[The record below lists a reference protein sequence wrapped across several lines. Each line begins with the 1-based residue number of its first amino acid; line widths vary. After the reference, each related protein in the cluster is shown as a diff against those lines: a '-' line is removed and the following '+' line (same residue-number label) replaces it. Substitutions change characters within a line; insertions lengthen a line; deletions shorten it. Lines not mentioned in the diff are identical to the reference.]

1 MRTGVKGFVPER
13 LKEIRWARRIP
24 SMTALARLLSI
35 NSSTVSRWEDGS
47 NSPDASTL
55 RELADKL
62 NVRQEYFLRPV
73 LADKRPMFLRS
84 LASTHTRD
92 LDYQRSQMRWLQE
105 ISSVVEHYVD
115 LPPVDIPDVMS
126 GSSYHQLRDEDIE
139 RIALDLR
146 AHWGIGDG
154 PCTDVV
160 ALMER
165 VGFVIGAIEM
175 GTSKL
180 DGLCAWSPIDRRP
193 HVLLANDKMSFFRR
207 QMDAAHEMAHGI
219 LHKDVPPDEF
229 KKNLKF
235 IEAQAFRLASAFLLP
250 STTYPMEAR
259 VASLASLSTLKE
271 RWHVSIKAQIK
282 RLQDLE
288 VIPAEAAIH
297 LYKMYS
303 AKGWSRGEPLDDQ
316 WSPKEPRALKDAL
329 HLIVDEGVRS
339 KSDLL
344 GVEFTFP
351 AGDVENLTGLSNGW
365 FSTEKAEIV
374 SLKTDH
380 IGNGQNTTETAEI
393 FSFPFD
399 PNEKK

>member
-47 NSPDASTL
+47 NAPDASTL
-55 RELADKL
+55 RELASKL
-62 NVRQEYFLRPV
+62 NVRQEYFLRPI
-73 LADKRPMFLRS
+73 LSDERPMFLRS

-105 ISSVVEHYVD
+105 ISNVVEHYVD
-115 LPPVDIPDVMS
+115 LPPVDIPDVLN
-126 GSSYHQLRDEDIE
+126 GASYHQLRDEDIE
-139 RIALDLR
+139 KIALDLR
-146 AHWGIGDG
+146 KYWGLGDG

-160 ALMER
+160 GLMER
-165 VGFVIGAIEM
+165 VGFVVGSIEM
-175 GTSKL
+175 GTGKL
-180 DGLCAWSPIDRRP
+180 DGLCAWSPIDKRP

-219 LHKDVPPDEF
+219 LHRDVPRDEF

-235 IEAQAFRLASAFLLP
+235 IETQAFRLASAFLLP

-259 VASLASLSTLKE
+259 LASLASLSTLKE

-288 VIPAEAAIH
+288 VIPAEAATH

-303 AKGWSRGEPLDDQ
+303 SKGWSRGEPLDNQ
-316 WSPKEPRALKDAL
+316 WPPIEPRALSDAL

-339 KSDLL
+339 KADLL
-344 GVEFTFP
+344 GVEFTVP
-351 AGDVENLTGLSNGW
+351 AGDVENLTGLPNGW
-365 FSTEKAEIV
+365 FLAEKADIV

-380 IGNGQNTTETAEI
+380 VSNGQNTTETAEI

-399 PNEKK
+399 PNKNK